1 MGCSQAASIPFLF
14 VCLLGPDGAEE
25 RSLRGLDDLRLR
37 GGRGQG
43 GVGTD
48 KGGSPL
54 AGDALPQFPPV
65 VGGEGAFALPARQR
79 RVPRG
84 RGGAAGTALVLFARA
99 RLSTSFRNGNSFLYL
114 AGVGTK
120 KVPASSRNCCAS
132 ISIWFQIKRTQ
143 PKVLANRTCCSDVG
157 YARYFIALFSFC
169 TGTAVT
175 TFYYLVYSVRTLYL
189 LKSVAIHPPHK

>member
-1 MGCSQAASIPFLF
+1 MNKIADNINGILDFAVFALRFLLF
-14 VCLLGPDGAEE
+14 VVYDIPLLCLLFNLGTPTAF
-25 RSLRGLDDLRLR
+25 GLSRCRL
-37 GGRGQG
+37 
-43 GVGTD
+43 
-48 KGGSPL
+48 
-54 AGDALPQFPPV
+54 
-65 VGGEGAFALPARQR
+65 FASFKSSC
-79 RVPRG
+79 V
-84 RGGAAGTALVLFARA
+84 FARA

-169 TGTAVT
+169 AGTAVT
-175 TFYYLVYSVRTLYL
+175 TFYYLVYSVRTLCL
-189 LKSVAIHPPHK
+189 LKSVAIHPPHE